1 MAAKT
6 SEKGAGCVVLFGI
19 VFALAWLFAAG
30 MTLWQSTDPTVPVTV
45 NDRPATPVEAQLF
58 LCCFSMLSVV
68 AATTGVVI
76 ATSGAGA
83 KLAVQRLVAGCL
95 VLLWYAVAVGVA
107 TRPLFA
113 GGPPIL
119 GMTVL
124 LTYGFLG
131 LLPAAYAFGEPGE
144 KLTPRPLLV
153 TLTKLGAG
161 TAVVTGALLTLL
173 VYLGSHLGGRHPMF
187 AETARLHR
195 TANYALVV
203 ALEIVLAGWF
213 LGYRWRGGRLER
225 L

>member
-1 MAAKT
+1 MAART
-6 SEKGAGCVVLFGI
+6 SEKGAGCVVLFGV
-19 VFALAWLFAAG
+19 VFALVWLFAAG
-30 MTLWQSTDPTVPVTV
+30 MTLWQSTDPTAPVTI

-58 LCCFSMLSVV
+58 LCCFSMLSVM
-68 AATTGVVI
+68 AATGGIVI
-76 ATSGAGA
+76 ATFGLQAGP
-83 KLAVQRLVAGCL
+83 LVQRVVAGGL
-95 VLLWYAVAVGVA
+95 VLLWYGVAVGVA

-161 TAVVTGALLTLL
+161 TAVITGALLTLL
-173 VYLGSHLGGRHPMF
+173 VYLGSHLLGKRPTF
-187 AETARLHR
+187 DDTAGLHH
-195 TANYALVV
+195 TASYALVIAIEV
-203 ALEIVLAGWF
+203 VLAGWF
-213 LGYRWRGGRLER
+213 LGYRLRGGRLER
-225 L
+225 V